1 MATFMSFAV
10 LLLSALGASALSI
23 ADIGL
28 MVLPDQGNPNNTD
41 TCTFQDFNTL
51 AVDLDTKVGIAEDN
65 YMYTTTTMTT
75 TTNNGVRRELQDNQG
90 DITDLDNTNAVERHR
105 KLVNCAVVCQG
116 FTYGHCK
123 LVYPSCA
130 PRRELEEAES
140 LEATLTTATT
150 QNLRGGERQ
159 LQTPAPTVLANGFM
173 SGYSVDHPNAG
184 QLCADLK
191 ASMNADIL
199 GTPNRLSMSAS
210 CKALWRKSF
219 KIGCI
224 YTPALP

>member
-1 MATFMSFAV
+1 MAFAV

-28 MVLPDQGNPNNTD
+28 MVLPDQGNPYNTD
-41 TCTFQDFNTL
+41 TCNSNDFGTL
-51 AVDLDTKVGIAEDN
+51 AVDLDYKINIAEDN
-65 YMYTTTTMTT
+65 YMYTTTTTT
-75 TTNNGVRRELQDNQG
+75 TDNSVRRLNTKSTQG
-90 DITDLDNTNAVERHR
+90 RR
-105 KLVNCAVVCQG
+105 KLVNCAVVCAN
-116 FTYGHCK
+116 FAYGHCK

-130 PRRELEEAES
+130 PRRELEEA
-140 LEATLTTATT
+140 ATATT

>member
-1 MATFMSFAV
+1 MAIRSMIMAFAV

-28 MVLPDQGNPNNTD
+28 MVLPDQGNPYNTD
-41 TCTFQDFNTL
+41 TCNSNDFGTL
-51 AVDLDTKVGIAEDN
+51 AVDLDYKINIAEDN
-65 YMYTTTTMTT
+65 YMYTYTT
-75 TTNNGVRRELQDNQG
+75 TTTTDNSVRHLNTKSTQG
-90 DITDLDNTNAVERHR
+90 RR
-105 KLVNCAVVCQG
+105 KLVNCAVVCAN
-116 FTYGHCK
+116 FAYGHCK

-130 PRRELEEAES
+130 PRRELEEA
-140 LEATLTTATT
+140 ATATT